1 MFPTNIEKQKV
12 NLALYV
18 FSEKTSAAL
27 QASSISKNSSSM
39 ASTAK
44 FIDNVCKLWKLLN
57 CKSFREAKRN
67 NDPDRRVLDGTEDGA
82 IGFALLKDWAQRAV
96 EMRQVGNV
104 RQQSLTR
111 DTANAVRWTCLCL
124 ADFCKFLLETDSS
137 VKHKYIPLG
146 FFQQDDL
153 EHHFGHFRMSAGCN
167 FYITVKE
174 VFATHNIDRAKLML
188 NTFEEYDNVK
198 ENHQCDL
205 CEEVLSDREILLLD
219 DLVESVEKIHPDE
232 KLSLFYIAG
241 YVASKHEEVCGSDEE
256 GTFEEV
262 KEFLD
267 ILDRGKL
274 SYPTV
279 PFFDFVLLAYV
290 FFSKTPDRLCRTRFV
305 NIIRKFPENFHVDI
319 FFITDEPLQRLSN
332 VFFNSLH
339 P

>member
-1 MFPTNIEKQKV
+1 MFDSVHILKNLRNNWHIEKTQSIKFKDGGEGDHLTASWADLKDLHRHETNLCLRQSKLTKAAVFPTNIEKQKV

-124 ADFCKFLLETDSS
+124 ADF
-137 VKHKYIPLG
+137 
-146 FFQQDDL
+146 
-153 EHHFGHFRMSAGCN
+153 
-167 FYITVKE
+167 
-174 VFATHNIDRAKLML
+174 
-188 NTFEEYDNVK
+188 
-198 ENHQCDL
+198 
-205 CEEVLSDREILLLD
+205 
-219 DLVESVEKIHPDE
+219 
-232 KLSLFYIAG
+232 
-241 YVASKHEEVCGSDEE
+241 
-256 GTFEEV
+256 
-262 KEFLD
+262 
-267 ILDRGKL
+267 
-274 SYPTV
+274 
-279 PFFDFVLLAYV
+279 
-290 FFSKTPDRLCRTRFV
+290 
-305 NIIRKFPENFHVDI
+305 
-319 FFITDEPLQRLSN
+319 
-332 VFFNSLH
+332 
-339 P
+339 